1 MRAAGVGLVKDEA
14 IYRRLFRTALL
25 IRLVEERIIDL
36 YPSDRIQS
44 PVHLSIG
51 QEAVAVGVCDG
62 LRPDDIMYATYRS
75 HGFYIAK
82 GCSLNAMFAELYG
95 RKGRVS
101 GGKAG
106 SMHLSAPEVGLL
118 GSSAVVASTI
128 PHAVG
133 SALSFKRRGLSRIA
147 VTVFGDGA
155 TEEGVYHESLNFAAV
170 MKVPALFICEDN
182 GLAVHSHR
190 PVRQSY
196 RLPEHAATFGIA
208 SRRLEE
214 GWDIMAVRQATLEAA
229 ERVRAGEPFVLEIVT
244 SRYKEHV
251 GVGEDFHFNYRTS
264 ESVDLFK
271 SRDPLIVDAKLV
283 EELRPEIMREI
294 EAAVAFAEASPAPGR
309 AELLTDVI

>member
-1 MRAAGVGLVKDEA
+1 MKEEA

-51 QEAVAVGVCDG
+51 QESVAVGVCDG
-62 LRPDDIMYATYRS
+62 LRPDDIMFATYRS

-82 GCSLNAMFAELYG
+82 GGPLDAMFAELYG
-95 RKGRVS
+95 RKGGIS

-118 GSSAVVASTI
+118 GSSAVVASSL

-133 SALSFKRRGLSRIA
+133 TALSFKRRGLSRIA

-170 MKVPALFICEDN
+170 MKVPVLFICEDN

-196 RLPEHAATFGIA
+196 RLPEHAAAYGIK

-229 ERVRAGEPFVLEIVT
+229 EKVRAGEPFVLEIVT

-251 GVGEDFHFNYRTS
+251 GVGEDFHFNYRS
-264 ESVDLFK
+264 SDSVEAFK
-271 SRDPLIVDAKLV
+271 KRDPLLVDTKLV
-283 EELRPEIMREI
+283 EALTPEIMREI
-294 EAAVAFAEASPAPGR
+294 DAAVAFAEASPAPGR

>member
-1 MRAAGVGLVKDEA
+1 MKQEA

-36 YPSDRIQS
+36 YPSDKIQS

-51 QEAVAVGVCDG
+51 QESVAVGVCDG
-62 LRPDDIMYATYRS
+62 LRPDDIMFATYRS

-82 GCSLNAMFAELYG
+82 GGALDAMFAELYG
-95 RKGRVS
+95 RKGGIS

-118 GSSAVVASTI
+118 GSSAVVASSL

-133 SALSFKRRGLSRIA
+133 TALSFKRRGLSRIA

-170 MKVPALFICEDN
+170 MKVPVLFICEDN

-196 RLPEHAATFGIA
+196 RLPEHAAAYGIK

-214 GWDIMAVRQATLEAA
+214 GWDFMAVRQATLEAA
-229 ERVRAGEPFVLEIVT
+229 ETVRAGEPFVLEIVT

-264 ESVDLFK
+264 DSVEAFK
-271 SRDPLIVDAKLV
+271 KRDPLLVDTRLV
-283 EELRPEIMREI
+283 EALTPEIVREI
-294 EAAVAFAEASPAPGR
+294 DAAVAFAEASPTPGR

>member
-1 MRAAGVGLVKDEA
+1 MKEEA

-51 QEAVAVGVCDG
+51 QESVAVGVCDG
-62 LRPDDIMYATYRS
+62 LRPDDIMFATYRS

-82 GCSLNAMFAELYG
+82 GGPLDAMFAELYG
-95 RKGRVS
+95 RKGGIS

-118 GSSAVVASTI
+118 GSSAVVASSL

-133 SALSFKRRGLSRIA
+133 TALSFKRRGLSRIA

-170 MKVPALFICEDN
+170 MKVPVLFICEDN

-196 RLPEHAATFGIA
+196 RLPEHAAAYGIK

-229 ERVRAGEPFVLEIVT
+229 EKVRAGEPFVLEIVT

-251 GVGEDFHFNYRTS
+251 GVGEDFHFNYRS
-264 ESVDLFK
+264 SDSVDAFK
-271 SRDPLIVDAKLV
+271 KRDPLLVDTKLV
-283 EELRPEIMREI
+283 EALTPEIMREI
-294 EAAVAFAEASPAPGR
+294 DAAVAFAEASPAPGR